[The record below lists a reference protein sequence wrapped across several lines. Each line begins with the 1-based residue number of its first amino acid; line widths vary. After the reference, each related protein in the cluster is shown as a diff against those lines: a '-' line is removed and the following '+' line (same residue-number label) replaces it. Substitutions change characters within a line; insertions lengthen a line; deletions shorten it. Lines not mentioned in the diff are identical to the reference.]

1 MLRRRPKPITEEEAQ
16 KDYEFRLQREQLK
29 SEGAIRSWEKCA
41 RCGLQRWRHEPN
53 SPYRMYFPLPC
64 KLFKEPDESTNS

>member
-16 KDYEFRLQREQLK
+16 KDYEFRRQREQLK
-29 SEGAIRSWEKCA
+29 SEESKRNRENCA

-53 SPYRMYFPLPC
+53 SPYRMYSPLC